1 MNKLQFIRR
10 NYATQEDCLDYLYGI
25 KWSAGFKCSKCGHLD
40 YYKGRTKHY
49 RKCKRCNY
57 DESATSGTLFHKI
70 KFSLVSAFEI
80 IYWLTQSKKGM
91 STVEVSVHFGI
102 SQQAAWKFKKKIQL
116 AMNQK
121 ESPQLKALVEVDE
134 FVVGGKE
141 KKAQGRSLGKKQI
154 GLLGIETM
162 INSKGEKGI
171 KSAFCQA
178 IDGYSSEDFRPF
190 FQERIEEM
198 AKIKTDKWTGY
209 SPLKEDYKIR
219 MVYSKAGKNFKELH
233 YFIMNLKSWLRGIHH
248 KISSSHFQGYL
259 DEFCYRFNNRYSKK
273 SAWESLMELMIKN
286 IPVTA
291 KNLYQ
296 GN

>member
-1 MNKLQFIRR
+1 MNKLQFIRE
-10 NYATQEDCLDYLYGI
+10 NYSTQEACLDYLYAI
-25 KWSAGFKCSKCGHLD
+25 KWSNAYSCSKCGHSH
-40 YYKGRTKHY
+40 YCKGRTRHY
-49 RKCKRCNY
+49 RKCKSCQY

-80 IYWLTQSKKGM
+80 IYWLTETKKGM
-91 STVEVSVHFGI
+91 STVEVSAHFGI

-116 AMNQK
+116 AMSQK
-121 ESPQLKALVEVDE
+121 DSKQLKGLVEVDE

-162 INSKGEKGI
+162 VNSKGKKGI
-171 KSAFCQA
+171 RKAFCQA
-178 IDGYSSEDFRPF
+178 IEGYSSEDFRPF
-190 FQERIEEM
+190 FESRIEEK

-209 SPLKEDYKIR
+209 SPLREKYKIR
-219 MVYSKAGKNFKELH
+219 MVYSKTGKSFKELH
-233 YFIMNLKSWLRGIHH
+233 YFIMNLKGWLRGIHH
-248 KISSSHFQGYL
+248 KISPGHFQGYL

-273 SAWESLMELMIKN
+273 PAWESLVHLMLKHIPVAAKN
-286 IPVTA
+286 I
-291 KNLYQ
+291 YQ